1 MDEKK
6 DLTKHLIAGSLKE
19 LVMTVPFEKLTI
31 KKITDQAGLIRPAFY
46 RYFMD
51 KYEAVEWI
59 FRTEV
64 LEGAEQLLDASENR
78 AALVYIFSSMRKDRE
93 YYQKIFQITGQ
104 NSIEESM
111 KRAFTEEFTVILER
125 LYQTKEM
132 PDNPVISVE
141 SVAKFKADML
151 TSFIREWVLNS
162 RVDPT
167 PDELANALI
176 YMSTEP
182 LIFDSHPQKKPS
194 LQERK

>member
-6 DLTKHLIAGSLKE
+6 DLTKHLIAQSLKE

-64 LEGAEQLLDASENR
+64 MDGAEQLLKVRENR
-78 AALVYIFSSMRKDRE
+78 AALVYIFSTMRKDRE
-93 YYQKIFQITGQ
+93 YYQKIFQIVGQ

-111 KRAFTEEFTVILER
+111 KRAFAESFQAMLEEI
-125 LYQTKEM
+125 YQKKEM
-132 PDNPVISVE
+132 PDNPIISRE
-141 SVAKFKADML
+141 SVAKFKADLL
-151 TSFIREWVLNS
+151 TNFIREWILNI

-167 PDELANALI
+167 PDELADALI

-182 LIFDSHPQKKPS
+182 LIFLK
-194 LQERK
+194 ERG